1 MQDVSS
7 IQDKL
12 LFYTVAKGYSTPSI
26 SKPTPPLCHT
36 PHGVAYWRELG
47 EPPYHLKLPQKLACP
62 PLVLP
67 KKVNICNF
75 LAVFGDFCQN
85 TLPPGDPQQEAQLPT
100 LIYMCHHCPIH
111 ITHSPSILLI
121 SIS

>member
-36 PHGVAYWRELG
+36 TQGVAYWRELG
-47 EPPYHLKLPQKLACP
+47 EPPYQLKFLQKMACP
-62 PLVLP
+62 PPPSPL
-67 KKVNICNF
+67 
-75 LAVFGDFCQN
+75 FC
-85 TLPPGDPQQEAQLPT
+85 LKR
-100 LIYMCHHCPIH
+100 
-111 ITHSPSILLI
+111 
-121 SIS
+121 

>member
-36 PHGVAYWRELG
+36 PQGVAYWRELG

-62 PLVLP
+62 LPLVLP
-67 KKVNICNF
+67 KKVKF
-75 LAVFGDFCQN
+75 LEFSCSFW
-85 TLPPGDPQQEAQLPT
+85 
-100 LIYMCHHCPIH
+100 
-111 ITHSPSILLI
+111 
-121 SIS
+121 

>member
-36 PHGVAYWRELG
+36 PQGVAYWRELG
-47 EPPYHLKLPQKLACP
+47 EPPYQLKLPQKLACP
-62 PLVLP
+62 PLPLVLP
-67 KKVNICNF
+67 KKVKF
-75 LAVFGDFCQN
+75 LEFSCSFW
-85 TLPPGDPQQEAQLPT
+85 
-100 LIYMCHHCPIH
+100 
-111 ITHSPSILLI
+111 
-121 SIS
+121 